1 MKSKN
6 TKMCRSKNWLG
17 NKQKI
22 KHILET
28 ISHQILTSSEYD
40 LKNFPKVFFFET
52 CYICHPVSIILKWF
66 EEIKNGNQKR

>member
-40 LKNFPKVFFFET
+40 LKNFPKVFFFRNVLYMSP
-52 CYICHPVSIILKWF
+52 CVNNF
-66 EEIKNGNQKR
+66 EMIWRD